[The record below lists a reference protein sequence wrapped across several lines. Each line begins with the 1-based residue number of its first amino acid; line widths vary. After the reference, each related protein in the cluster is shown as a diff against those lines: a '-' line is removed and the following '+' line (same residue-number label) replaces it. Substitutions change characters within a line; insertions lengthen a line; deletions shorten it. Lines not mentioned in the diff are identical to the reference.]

1 MKLLVDMF
9 ACQTGSRFRGIG
21 RYTLSL
27 AREMARLRGKNEMA
41 ILGNAIYP
49 ESFEYLR
56 QEFNHLLPLGS
67 FKPYFHPKKSEFGP
81 DFDLYEVVSQT
92 LVRQA
97 YEAVSPDISLYP
109 SIIEGWCEEGVV
121 PIPEGPFPTSRRVA
135 IVYDFI
141 PY

>member
-41 ILGNAIYP
+41 ILANAIYP

-56 QEFNHLLPLGS
+56 QEFTHLLPLGS
-67 FKPYFHPKKSEFGP
+67 FNPYYHPKKSECGH
-81 DFDLYEVVSQT
+81 DLELHEVVSQA

-97 YEAVSPDISLYP
+97 YEAVSPGIALYP
-109 SIIEGWCEEGVV
+109 SLFEGW
-121 PIPEGPFPTSRRVA
+121 
-135 IVYDFI
+135 Y
-141 PY
+141 